1 MPFLPLI
8 TAALNTGLNSRP
20 ISDAEV
26 SACGPSQDRTI
37 PGIVE
42 SCLITIFACTWV
54 SIHPN
59 VPSRHENR
67 MTIAFRRG
75 KLMVLALLAPE
86 VILLWA
92 IRQRIV
98 AHQMHKGMS
107 IVLEAVS
114 TTTYCP

>member
-1 MPFLPLI
+1 MPFLPSVPLDSGSI
-8 TAALNTGLNSRP
+8 FGS
-20 ISDAEV
+20 V
-26 SACGPSQDRTI
+26 SAAEAPLPDVPQDRNVAN
-37 PGIVE
+37 IVE